1 MGASSLQQI
10 SLTLDRRIPL
20 EAILLQRL
28 QRLPRDR
35 QNEWLRQLLS
45 VGFRSEC
52 QVIKSEQILP
62 APNLISRAWSART
75 VMEGC
80 HPIDTD
86 NHHSADMPAEGS
98 RQRHVSAQTDSNP
111 DPMPK
116 EPVGKPFAHLRR
128 VIGE

>member
-1 MGASSLQQI
+1 MGVSSLQQI
-10 SLTLDRRIPL
+10 SLSLDRRIPL

-52 QVIKSEQILP
+52 QVIKSEQILT
-62 APNLISRAWSART
+62 ARNLISQAWSTRT

-98 RQRHVSAQTDSNP
+98 RQGHVSAQTDPNP
-111 DPMPK
+111 DPMSK
-116 EPVGKPFAHLRR
+116 EHVVKPFAHLRR
-128 VIGE
+128 VIGK

>member
-1 MGASSLQQI
+1 MGASSLQRI
-10 SLTLDRRIPL
+10 SLSLDRRIPL

-35 QNEWLRQLLS
+35 QNEWLRQLLA

-62 APNLISRAWSART
+62 TSKLIPRAWSTRT
-75 VMEGC
+75 VIEGC
-80 HPIDTD
+80 DPIGADG
-86 NHHSADMPAEGS
+86 HQSVDMPGEET
-98 RQRHVSAQTDSNP
+98 RQGHVIAHTDPNS

-116 EPVGKPFAHLRR
+116 GPLGKPFAHLRR

>member
-10 SLTLDRRIPL
+10 SLSLDRRIPL
-20 EAILLQRL
+20 EAILLHRL
-28 QRLPRDR
+28 QRLPRGR

-52 QVIKSEQILP
+52 QVIKSEQYLP
-62 APNLISRAWSART
+62 TPNLISRAWSTGT

-80 HPIDTD
+80 QPTDTD
-86 NHHSADMPAEGS
+86 NQHSADLPSEET
-98 RQRHVSAQTDSNP
+98 RQGHVIAHTDPNS

-116 EPVGKPFAHLRR
+116 GPLGKPFAHLRR